1 MLNVEPKCRSV
12 ASMSMFLMTLLFSHA
27 IVSGQ
32 EDQVVRSP
40 SPILPRLLS
49 LGFFEAVFLS
59 KSAMR
64 PLKLRPFVCRI
75 FHWNRNIP
83 LW

>member
-27 IVSGQ
+27 IVSEQ

-49 LGFFEAVFLS
+49 LGFFEA
-59 KSAMR
+59 MR
-64 PLKLRPFVCRI
+64 PLKLRPFVCCI